1 MRMNAIGLAR
11 TVARHLALVASGAAL
26 IAAAALDEVGR
37 LLLSAHMV
45 QHLLLT
51 VVAPLLLVLSQPGVL
66 LRRALPR
73 HWRRIAAGT
82 ARAAGVTAAAR
93 SAARPLVAWVLFCG
107 SFVLWHLP
115 GPYEYLLRHDTL
127 QVLVALS
134 FFGAGLAFWSAV
146 AAPARVRRLG
156 HGLALLMVVTAAVI
170 SGLPGAL
177 MTFAPRLLYPVSA
190 DTAAICGLTPF
201 EDQQLAGLLMWIPM
215 DVAFFAVAA
224 WLFMAW
230 LREAER
236 QAFYA
241 GRQAAQVSAVLL
253 LVLLLAGCNQE
264 IGRDQAGNAL
274 AAGVEGDAQRG
285 PLLVR
290 QYGCGACHVVPGVSG
305 AHGQV
310 GPPLTHMGRRIYI
323 AGVLR
328 NSPANMMAWLQDPQR
343 FVPGNA
349 MPNMA
354 MDRNDARDLTAYLYT
369 LR

>member
-1 MRMNAIGLAR
+1 MNATGLAR
-11 TVARHLALVASGAAL
+11 TVARHLALVASGVAL
-26 IAAAALDEVGR
+26 IAAAALEEVGR

-51 VVAPLLLVLSQPGVL
+51 VVAPLLLVLSQPAVL
-66 LRRALPR
+66 LRRALPLQ
-73 HWRRIAAGT
+73 WRRIAAGT

-93 SAARPLVAWVLFCG
+93 SASRPLVAWVLFCG

-115 GPYEYLLRHDTL
+115 GPYEYLLRHDAL
-127 QVLVALS
+127 RALVALS
-134 FFGAGLAFWSAV
+134 FFGAGLAFWSVV
-146 AAPARVRRLG
+146 AAPAHVRRLG

-215 DVAFFAVAA
+215 DAAFFAVAA
-224 WLFMAW
+224 WLFVAW

-236 QAFYA
+236 KASFA
-241 GRQAAQVSAVLL
+241 GRRAAQLSAALVLS
-253 LVLLLAGCNQE
+253 LLLAGCNDE
-264 IGRDQAGNAL
+264 IGRAQAGNAS
-274 AAGVEGDAQRG
+274 APEVVGDARRG
-285 PLLVR
+285 AALMR
-290 QYGCGACHVVPGVSG
+290 QYGCGACHVVPGISW
-305 AHGQV
+305 AQGQV
-310 GPPLTHMGRRIYI
+310 GPPLTQMGQRIYI
-323 AGVLR
+323 AGMLR

-349 MPNMA
+349 MPNMGI
-354 MDRNDARDLTAYLYT
+354 DRNDARDLTAYLYT

>member
-1 MRMNAIGLAR
+1 MRMNAAGLAR
-11 TVARHLALVASGAAL
+11 TMARHLAIVASAVAL

-51 VVAPLLLVLSQPGVL
+51 VVAPLLLVLSRPAVL
-66 LRRALPR
+66 LRHALPL

-93 SAARPLVAWVLFCG
+93 SASRPLVAWMLFCG

-115 GPYEYLLRHDTL
+115 GPYEYLLQHDTL
-127 QVLVALS
+127 RALVALS

-146 AAPARVRRLG
+146 AAPTRVRRLG

-215 DVAFFAVAA
+215 DAAFFAVAA
-224 WLFMAW
+224 WLFVAW

-236 QAFYA
+236 QVSFT
-241 GRQAAQVSAVLL
+241 GHQAARVSSVLL
-253 LVLLLAGCNQE
+253 LVLLLTGCNEE
-264 IGRDQAGNAL
+264 IGRGQAGNAS
-274 AAGVEGDAQRG
+274 APGVEGDARRG

-290 QYGCGACHVVPGVSG
+290 QYGCGACHVVPGISG
-305 AHGQV
+305 AQGQV
-310 GPPLTHMGRRIYI
+310 GPPLTQMGRRIYI

-354 MDRNDARDLTAYLYT
+354 MDRKDARDLTAYLYT